1 MDCCFRCYFQTVLQP
16 GQFSSPSRTF
26 PPGGNPFCLRFPTF
40 TNTRSFSL
48 TSHFSPITTES
59 SRSLSLSPI
68 EGTDS
73 KDLPDDIQA
82 RCRSVGRFVSRVL
95 AVPSVGGGLRFYPGG
110 TPCGPTHDGGPD
122 CGFECGCVSVCWC
135 VAGGHRF
142 RNPWSAIAGAL
153 AQGYW
158 RRWKCKKEGSRLC
171 GRIFGVLT
179 GQGGLQVRLEGS
191 FPPKETGSGRKN
203 RFKFHAFRWWKGRKW

>member
-1 MDCCFRCYFQTVLQP
+1 MKLVPSTDVMFKLFYNLVNFPAHRVHFHPEEILFVSSFPHSQTHAHSLSLVTSLP
-16 GQFSSPSRTF
+16 SPQ
-26 PPGGNPFCLRFPTF
+26 
-40 TNTRSFSL
+40 
-48 TSHFSPITTES
+48 SP
-59 SRSLSLSPI
+59 LAFSLSPI

-142 RNPWSAIAGAL
+142 RNPWSAIAGA
-153 AQGYW
+153 
-158 RRWKCKKEGSRLC
+158 
-171 GRIFGVLT
+171 
-179 GQGGLQVRLEGS
+179 
-191 FPPKETGSGRKN
+191 
-203 RFKFHAFRWWKGRKW
+203 